1 MTIKELEKVKQN
13 IEDLRKKYNQ
23 ILETGDQETFVNNLL
38 FFEKPLEI
46 SLSLI
51 RKTNGDF
58 KGVGGFRSEEYQP
71 KSYDEYR
78 DKSEEDIIKYN
89 MTNYIAAILIDYAHL
104 QDYIDGY
111 IHKLKE
117 KNIQN
122 KKDFLKEFFKS
133 ILPWSVAALPYIIK
147 IIELLCSQ

>member
-13 IEDLRKKYNQ
+13 IEELSKKYNQ
-23 ILETGDQETFVNNLL
+23 ILEIEDQKAFVNDLL

-58 KGVGGFRSEEYQP
+58 KGVGSFRSEDYQP
-71 KSYDEYR
+71 KIYDEYK
-78 DKSEEDIIKYN
+78 DESEEDVAKYN
-89 MTNYIAAILIDYAHL
+89 ITNYITAILIDYIHL
-104 QDYIDGY
+104 QDCIDGY

-117 KNIQN
+117 ENVQN

-147 IIELLCSQ
+147 IIELLCNQ